1 MTQREVALEHLY
13 EAVGACV
20 VHRELHIPGPIAAAY
35 IDVRNLTPKKG
46 ECEVCHDADADTVAM
61 KPSP

>member
-13 EAVGACV
+13 EAVAACV
-20 VHRELHIPGPIAAAY
+20 THRELHIPGPIAAAY
-35 IDVRNLTPKKG
+35 IDVRNLTPRDG
-46 ECEVCHDADADTVAM
+46 ECEVCHDGDSVTV